1 MGDLRD
7 KVISSLYYGQS
18 NILLA
23 ASVRISLVGSSNFQ
37 TWKTDKWEDSNIKQM
52 AQSFCS
58 SSSVNIYICRW
69 FDFSYHNLVEL
80 WLWDLV

>member
-7 KVISSLYYGQS
+7 KVISSLCYGQS

-23 ASVRISLVGSSNFQ
+23 ASVKISSVGSSDFHTQ
-37 TWKTDKWEDSNIKQM
+37 KTDKWEDSNIKQM

-58 SSSVNIYICRW
+58 W
-69 FDFSYHNLVEL
+69 FNFSHHNLVEL